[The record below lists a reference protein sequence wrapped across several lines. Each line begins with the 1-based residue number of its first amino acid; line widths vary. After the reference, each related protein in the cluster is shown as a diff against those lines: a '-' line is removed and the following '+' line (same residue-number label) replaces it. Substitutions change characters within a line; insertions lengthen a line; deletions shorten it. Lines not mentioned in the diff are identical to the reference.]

1 MIPKNLFVSYD
12 CLNFPTLE
20 TYNQFHNILRL
31 FDVLT
36 NFPFTTSE
44 RCASITYKHGMYE
57 LPRELTND
65 LRLKILVN
73 YEISGKCLNLIERM
87 IA

>member
-57 LPRELTND
+57 LPRELAND
-65 LRLKILVN
+65 LRLRILVN

>member
-1 MIPKNLFVSYD
+1 MIPENLFVSYD
-12 CLNFPTLE
+12 CLNLPTLE

-31 FDVLT
+31 FDALA
-36 NFPFTTSE
+36 NFSFTTSE